1 MGLTGVW
8 LASSHDRGS
17 VTLEFALTL
26 PAVVLVLAAVL
37 AGAQHAA
44 DAAVARDAAATAARV
59 ALVDGERAGE
69 RAGAAVAPGA
79 TTVTLNTDD
88 GWWVARATVHVAGPL
103 PDVTAVARA
112 YQP

>member
-1 MGLTGVW
+1 VRGV
-8 LASSHDRGS
+8 ATRERGS
-17 VTLEFALTL
+17 VTVEFALTL

-37 AGAQHAA
+37 AGARHAA

-69 RAGAAVAPGA
+69 RAGAAVAPGTA
-79 TTVTLNTDD
+79 TVRLSTDG